1 MSGDRQ
7 TNVYSKTPKQIEAM
21 WNAYQ
26 SAPDETTVA
35 DLRAI
40 MERAASNVGTAAE
53 SALIE
58 KLEEI
63 NRNILAEAS
72 RIGDVDSSSYAS
84 LLGEAAGVRMAL
96 RFVREAAE
104 ACACEW
110 NPACPEHGVT
120 G

>member
-1 MSGDRQ
+1 MD
-7 TNVYSKTPKQIEAM
+7 VYSKTPEQIEAM
-21 WNAYQ
+21 WDAYQ
-26 SAPDETTVA
+26 NAPDETTVA

-40 MERAASNVGTAAE
+40 MERAAANCAPVVKH
-53 SALIE
+53 SALID

-63 NRNILAEAS
+63 NRNILDEAN
-72 RIGDVDSSSYAS
+72 RIGDAGRSVLGSSYDS

-96 RFVREAAE
+96 QFVREAVE
-104 ACACEW
+104 GCTCEW